1 MFPTRQRSWGRR
13 VCLVRKDVTNKQDPA
28 AERKQAERV
37 EKGDRREGAG
47 SISTSES
54 PGLASPGAPERGGL
68 GGTRGLWHPS
78 PI

>member
-1 MFPTRQRSWGRR
+1 M
-13 VCLVRKDVTNKQDPA
+13 TNKQDLA
-28 AERKQAERV
+28 GKRKQTERV
-37 EKGDRREGAG
+37 EKVDRGEGAG

-54 PGLASPGAPERGGL
+54 PRLASPGALGRGGL